1 MATTSVPSVS
11 RSVTIAP
18 AASGGLLRAVGRAG
32 FAALDALFTWQE
44 RAAQR
49 AHLSALEDR
58 ILRDIGLSRAD
69 VDHETSKPFW
79 RP

>member
-1 MATTSVPSVS
+1 MSTTSVPSVS

-18 AASGGLLRAVGRAG
+18 ATFGGVLRAVGRAG
-32 FAALDALFTWQE
+32 SAAIDALLTWQE
-44 RAAQR
+44 RAAER

-69 VDHETSKPFW
+69 ADHEASKPFW